1 MNVFL
6 PPAVMITLARCT
18 DASELNRFVPR
29 PMFFTNGAA
38 LTPAQHRRFLH
49 EVSRRAFG
57 GDAAATTQPDVDDV
71 AMLSPPPTRCLMCGE
86 CGSRVRS
93 GLPPSRVRMATLR
106 RLFER
111 LLPHFNWAKAPRA
124 IAEAIS
130 ASGVARTSCAAPTL
144 LLGRPAGDEAVAAA
158 HLASSHERVVS
169 AADLI
174 QAQRVLD
181 VFLTDDAAVGAL
193 CALCRHDVHL
203 LHSSVLPILVDA
215 PLPEWSFSSFALV
228 LHGAARESSALAQD
242 LERLI

>member
-6 PPAVMITLARCT
+6 PPAVMITMARCI

-38 LTPAQHRRFLH
+38 LTSAQHRRFLQ
-49 EVSRRAFG
+49 EVARRAFD
-57 GDAAATTQPDVDDV
+57 GDAPATQPDVDDV
-71 AMLSPPPTRCLMCGE
+71 ARLSPPPTRCLMCGE
-86 CGSRVRS
+86 CGARVRS

-130 ASGVARTSCAAPTL
+130 ASGVARASCAAPTL
-144 LLGRPAGDEAVAAA
+144 LLGRPVGDEAMAAA

-181 VFLTDDAAVGAL
+181 VFLTDHAAVGAL
-193 CALCRHDVHL
+193 CALCRHDVQL